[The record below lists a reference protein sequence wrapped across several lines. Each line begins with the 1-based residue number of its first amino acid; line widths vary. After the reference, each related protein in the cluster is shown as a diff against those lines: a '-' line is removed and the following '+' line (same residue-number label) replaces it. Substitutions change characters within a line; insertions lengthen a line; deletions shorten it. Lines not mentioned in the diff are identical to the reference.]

1 MATMELLCVLSN
13 LPWEAKVFKIMEM
26 ADINTNIILHPF
38 PPSRGSRLEVR
49 YGVLGLYKIGMAIA
63 QGNQF
68 YELYASLYVKNLEVG
83 RFDLRPRPAEESN
96 GGYSSPLLSAS
107 TNTTPITTPDSGKMI
122 DPDDPRFVVAFTWDH
137 VRIKPQDVYTL
148 FLDAFAIAAPHN
160 NTDPGAAI
168 SAAHSASGDTLLSTW
183 TVGENGNAQM
193 TWSRLK
199 RALIVVWDL
208 LVIGDVGRKPKF
220 EGMYFDVAYDGL
232 RIGEGRILSLDD
244 WGDEGDGGGA
254 AERNEG

>member
-1 MATMELLCVLSN
+1 MVTMELLCILSN

-26 ADINTNIILHPF
+26 ADINTNVILHPF

-49 YGVLGLYKIGMAIA
+49 YGVLGLYQIGIAIA

-68 YELYASLYVKNLEVG
+68 YELDASLYVKNLQVG
-83 RFDLRPRPAEESN
+83 WFDLRPRPAKDSN
-96 GGYSSPLLSAS
+96 GGSSSPLLSAS
-107 TNTTPITTPDSGKMI
+107 TNTTPITIPDSGTMI
-122 DPDDPRFVVAFTWDH
+122 DPTDPNFVVAFTWDH

-160 NTDPGAAI
+160 NTDPGAGI
-168 SAAHSASGDTLLSTW
+168 AAARSASGDTLLSIW

-193 TWSRLK
+193 TWARLK

-208 LVIGDVGRKPKF
+208 LIIGDVGRKPKF
-220 EGMYFDVAYDGL
+220 EGMFFDVAYEGV
-232 RIGEGRILSLDD
+232 RIAEGRILRLDNKSNSSST
-244 WGDEGDGGGA
+244 
-254 AERNEG
+254 AEKSDS